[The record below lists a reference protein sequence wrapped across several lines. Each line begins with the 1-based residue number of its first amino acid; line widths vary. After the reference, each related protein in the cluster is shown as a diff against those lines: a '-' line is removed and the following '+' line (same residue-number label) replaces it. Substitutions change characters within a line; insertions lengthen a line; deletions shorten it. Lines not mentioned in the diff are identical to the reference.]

1 MIESLAAVTVLAP
14 TYAEALAFFRDV
26 LDFNVSE
33 DRDLGLGKRWVVV
46 EAPGGGGARIV
57 LAVPG
62 DDRQRARI
70 GDQTGGRVGFFL
82 FTNDFQADYEKL
94 TARGVR
100 FLEEPRPE
108 PYGRV
113 VVFADPW
120 GGRWDLMQ
128 PSDIR

>member
-1 MIESLAAVTVLAP
+1 MTR
-14 TYAEALAFFRDV
+14 ALAFFRDV
-26 LDFNVSE
+26 LDFNVRE
-33 DRDLGLGKRWVVV
+33 NRDLGLGKRWVVV
-46 EAPGGGGARIV
+46 EAPGGGARIV

-62 DDRQRARI
+62 NDRQRARI

-82 FTNDFQADYEKL
+82 HTNDFHSDYEKL

-100 FLEEPRPE
+100 FLEEPRQE

-128 PSDIR
+128 PSDIP